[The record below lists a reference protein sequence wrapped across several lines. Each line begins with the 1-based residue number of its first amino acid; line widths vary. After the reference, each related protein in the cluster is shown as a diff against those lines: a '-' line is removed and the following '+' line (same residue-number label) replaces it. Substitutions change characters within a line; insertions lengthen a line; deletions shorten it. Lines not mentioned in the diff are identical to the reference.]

1 MQLSQKCEVE
11 RHKETLGP
19 MEVTWKGK
27 ESELTESEKL
37 YYFKGTKALFG
48 VEVG

>member
-1 MQLSQKCEVE
+1 MKS
-11 RHKETLGP
+11 
-19 MEVTWKGK
+19 K